1 MRGHRRKINE
11 SDRKINMKNKNLMI
25 DKILSYN
32 PRLLE
37 GIEIYKDANRNFIL
51 LILFGALLIN
61 FPLISVP
68 CCMLSMFY
76 LVKMLKYIKYNSIN
90 NIVKVLAKD
99 LSFKGVYDKE
109 KMENML
115 RDFKAKYGSEIC
127 EYTDLVNMLE
137 KYEMFVTKIE
147 YVLKNIGEKSKQ
159 YISNTSG
166 DDEVL
171 FNNGK
176 NDIIGDKCIR
186 NNFISK
192 KVHDSYKNINERVSV
207 FYKKENGQVKMVNK
221 AIEFFDNE
229 DAVILKNINKENK
242 NLTVYLYKKSSDLQ
256 KNAL

>member
-11 SDRKINMKNKNLMI
+11 SDRKINIKNKNLMI

-137 KYEMFVTKIE
+137 KYEIFVTKIE

-166 DDEVL
+166 TMKYYLIMEKMIL
-171 FNNGK
+171 LA
-176 NDIIGDKCIR
+176 
-186 NNFISK
+186 IS
-192 KVHDSYKNINERVSV
+192 V
-207 FYKKENGQVKMVNK
+207 
-221 AIEFFDNE
+221 
-229 DAVILKNINKENK
+229 
-242 NLTVYLYKKSSDLQ
+242 
-256 KNAL
+256 